1 MRKIKVADWFGFY
14 APRFYALALIVGF
27 ITRIVL
33 LFHPMTVVSFSAL
46 EWLKI
51 FLIGPVND
59 IAFATL
65 ALIPAF
71 LVYKDNHRSSP
82 AGALRDRSEA

>member
-27 ITRIVL
+27 ITRIIL
-33 LFHPMTVVSFSAL
+33 LFHPMTVVSFSAI

-51 FLIGPVND
+51 FLI
-59 IAFATL
+59 
-65 ALIPAF
+65 
-71 LVYKDNHRSSP
+71 
-82 AGALRDRSEA
+82 